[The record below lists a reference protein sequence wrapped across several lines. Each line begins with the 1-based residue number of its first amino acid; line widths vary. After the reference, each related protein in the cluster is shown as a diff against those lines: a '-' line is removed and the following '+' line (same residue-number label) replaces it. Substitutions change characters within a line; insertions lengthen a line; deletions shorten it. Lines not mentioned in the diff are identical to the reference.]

1 MINANYNLTDL
12 KAALYDSFSKTKV
25 SKTVC
30 VGARPGATKGIDDF
44 VVIRVISS
52 MKDKGGIGN
61 TVCRIELYARDI
73 YSYENPERLK
83 EMFLSCND
91 ALFYLSENYPK
102 YTFESS
108 EQVDRGSDGLDFH
121 SISIDLFTTIK
132 N

>member
-1 MINANYNLTDL
+1 MINPNYNLTDL
-12 KAALYDSFSKTKV
+12 KTALYDAFSKTEV

-30 VGARPGATKGIDDF
+30 VGARPPATQGIDDF

-52 MKDKGGIGN
+52 VKDKGGIGN
-61 TVCRIELYARDI
+61 TVSRIELYARDI
-73 YSYENPERLK
+73 YSAENPERLK
-83 EMFLSCND
+83 EMFLACND
-91 ALFYLSENYPK
+91 ALSYLSENYPN

>member
-1 MINANYNLTDL
+1 MINTNYNLSDL
-12 KAALYDSFSKTKV
+12 KSALYDAFSKSEV

-52 MKDKGGIGN
+52 VKDNGGIGN
-61 TVCRIELYARDI
+61 TICRIELYARDI
-73 YSYENPERLK
+73 FSSENPQRLK
-83 EMFLSCND
+83 EMFVACND
-91 ALFYLSENYPK
+91 ALAYLSENYPA

-108 EQVDRGSDGLDFH
+108 EQYDRGSDGLDFH